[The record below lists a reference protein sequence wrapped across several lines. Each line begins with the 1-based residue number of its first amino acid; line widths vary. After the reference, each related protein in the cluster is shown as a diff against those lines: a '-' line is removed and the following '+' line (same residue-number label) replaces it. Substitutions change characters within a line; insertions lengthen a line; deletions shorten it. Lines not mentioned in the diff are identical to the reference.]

1 MRISRM
7 RGRATVA
14 VGAVAAAV
22 GLFAAPAPAQMRCTV
37 GTFAAGAADS
47 PRLPGRVLARFGGRF
62 ACPENAEWWFEY
74 GTTSQYGQRTASN
87 DAAVPIQTTR
97 GEAVVRTDVDGL
109 AYEQTYHYRL
119 VVRYPDG
126 SVVAGGDTIVR
137 VRPGALRPPQRL
149 AFRWSV
155 RPTSA
160 RTVLDTVSV
169 LDALPGSIVT
179 VSCTGLLCKPFER
192 KIVLGSGP
200 TVFQNWRFV
209 APGFLTVVVGGRG
222 VGTVSTIRPRPRSGP
237 AVATQCGGDPVA
249 MPTRCAAV
257 SLNYQGPRV
266 RQLVVS
272 DVARGSRVQ
281 IVCRGDGCPRRD
293 FSQFVVTPAEHPYA
307 KLTPRGYRGLR
318 PGATL
323 RVFITRRQT
332 YGLTVSF
339 RVTRDTVVRG
349 PYRCLS
355 RRVPLRP
362 IACPRAQQVTTG
374 RGIARAARVPPLPA
388 VPFRTVAK
396 GEDSATSRRQS
407 LTIRGEQ
414 RWHKAWDQLGDG
426 DEPPDVDFTR
436 EMLIAVTQGRQ
447 PSGGHEIRITRIEP
461 TGAGWLVSVVEKEPA
476 PGCPAGGV
484 ITSPYHVVR
493 VPRSTERVR
502 FERRRVE
509 RSCR

>member
-1 MRISRM
+1 MGASLPAETRSCGS
-7 RGRATVA
+7 GRA
-14 VGAVAAAV
+14 
-22 GLFAAPAPAQMRCTV
+22 RC
-37 GTFAAGAADS
+37 
-47 PRLPGRVLARFGGRF
+47 GRRSVWRFG
-62 ACPENAEWWFEY
+62 
-74 GTTSQYGQRTASN
+74 
-87 DAAVPIQTTR
+87 
-97 GEAVVRTDVDGL
+97 
-109 AYEQTYHYRL
+109 
-119 VVRYPDG
+119 
-126 SVVAGGDTIVR
+126 
-137 VRPGALRPPQRL
+137 
-149 AFRWSV
+149 WSV

-169 LDALPGSIVT
+169 IDALPGSIVT

-200 TVFQNWRFV
+200 TVFRDWQFA

-222 VGTVSTIRPRPRSGP
+222 VGTVSTIRPRSGSGP

-257 SLNYQGPRV
+257 SLSYQGPRV
-266 RQLVVS
+266 RRLVVS

-293 FSQFVVTPAEHPYA
+293 FSQFVVTSAEHPYA
-307 KLTPRGYRGLR
+307 KLAPRGYRGLR

-323 RVFITRRQT
+323 RVFITRKQT

-339 RVTRDTVVRG
+339 RVTRETVVRG

-355 RRVPLRP
+355 PRVPLRP

-374 RGIARAARVPPLPA
+374 RGVVARSARVPPLPA
-388 VPFRTVAK
+388 VRFRTVAK
-396 GEDSATSRRQS
+396 GDQSGAGRRQS
-407 LTIRGEQ
+407 FAIRGEQ
-414 RWHKAWDQLGDG
+414 RWRKAWDQLGDG
-426 DEPPDVDFTR
+426 DEPPDIDFTR

-447 PSGGHEIRITRIEP
+447 PSGGHEIRITRIQP
-461 TGAGWLVSVVEKEPA
+461 TGAGRLVSIVEEEPA
-476 PGCPAGGV
+476 PGCPSAGV
-484 ITSPYHVVR
+484 MTSPYHVVR
-493 VPRSTERVR
+493 VPRSADRVR